1 MSTVI
6 DSTSEGS
13 HNKVFTGDVQVNVM
27 VVIGHGLPS
36 LTEKEAEKVSGLR
49 QLSISTLA
57 SETTHSYID
66 KNTLLKLV

>member
-1 MSTVI
+1 MLMGVNRVSTVI

-13 HNKVFTGDVQVNVM
+13 HNKVFTGDVQVNAM

-49 QLSISTLA
+49 HTQ
-57 SETTHSYID
+57 Y
-66 KNTLLKLV
+66 LLKLV